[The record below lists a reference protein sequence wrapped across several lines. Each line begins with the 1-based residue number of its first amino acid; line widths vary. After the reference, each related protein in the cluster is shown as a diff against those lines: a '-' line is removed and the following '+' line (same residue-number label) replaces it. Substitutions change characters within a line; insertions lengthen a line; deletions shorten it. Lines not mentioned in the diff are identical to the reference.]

1 MTALKGVLHKEGGP
15 GLGET
20 PLLSK
25 MAQLPAALL
34 EEPLGVWGTAQ
45 GSLRSRYFCHLGDQ
59 CL

>member
-1 MTALKGVLHKEGGP
+1 MTALKGVLFEAGGP

-20 PLLSK
+20 PLFSE

-34 EEPLGVWGTAQ
+34 EEPLGVWGTAR
-45 GSLRSRYFCHLGDQ
+45 GSLRSCYFCHLGDQ